1 MKNTA
6 LLPLLLAISEA
17 KNWEGPTVSYGGKT
31 LEVSD
36 VDMRWM
42 EISQNE

>member
-17 KNWEGPTVSYGGKT
+17 KNFKGPSVSYGGKT
-31 LEVSD
+31 LKVSD
-36 VDMRWM
+36 VDMSWM
-42 EISQNE
+42 DIGQNK